1 MISVRVIILVKLNVY
16 QKKGVAKKKINLKII
31 NGVATNLIVLLIRFL
46 GHDIIMFL
54 LNFPS
59 SELSFHL
66 YNKRIM

>member
-1 MISVRVIILVKLNVY
+1 MISVGVIILVKLNVY
-16 QKKGVAKKKINLKII
+16 QKKKINLKII